1 MRKQQQALIVSIGLV
16 ILLIGLAAG
25 MTWANY
31 RYAQSSPG
39 GNDFL
44 VYWMTSRNIF
54 EEGLSPYSE
63 ESRVRVQ
70 EYAYGRPAEAGE
82 HEMGMAYPL
91 YSVALFAPFTLA
103 KDFDLARALW
113 MTVLEAALIGLALLS
128 PRIMR
133 WKPAPWMMAL
143 LIIFSLLWYFGL
155 RALIN
160 GNAVILVAL
169 CLAGGL
175 LAMRGGHDEL
185 AGVLFAFSTI
195 KPQVVVVV
203 LAWIVIWGFTQ
214 RRWRMVGWLV
224 GTVALLSGS
233 AMLIMPDWIL
243 QNLGEVLR
251 YPEYNPPGNPAA
263 VFAEW
268 WPNFGERLGWALSA
282 VVGLVLLGEWW
293 TNRKRDMRA
302 FLWVTALTLVISPW
316 IGIQTDPGNLIVLFV
331 PLVVVFA
338 LLAERSPRGV
348 AVILPIVLLILMV
361 GLWVIFLNTIEYNG
375 QPEQSSIL
383 FFPLPTFLLILLYWV
398 RYWAVKPLKFWSEQ
412 VDI

>member
-1 MRKQQQALIVSIGLV
+1 MSKQRQALIASIVLV
-16 ILLIGLAAG
+16 ILLIGLAVG

-31 RYAQSSPG
+31 QYAQSSPG

-70 EYAYGRPAEAGE
+70 EYAYGRPAEEGE

-91 YSVALFAPFTLA
+91 YSVALFAPFTLTKNFA
-103 KDFDLARALW
+103 LARALW

-128 PRIMR
+128 PRFMR

-175 LAMRGGHDEL
+175 LAMRDGHDEF

-203 LAWIVIWGFTQ
+203 LAWVVIWGIAQ
-214 RRWRMVGWLV
+214 RRWRMVGWMI
-224 GTVALLSGS
+224 GTVVLLSGS

-251 YPEYNPPGNPAA
+251 YPAYNPPGNPAA

-268 WPNFGERLGWALSA
+268 WPKFGARLGWALSA
-282 VVGLVLLGEWW
+282 VVGLVMLAEWW
-293 TNRKRDMRA
+293 VNRKRDLRA
-302 FLWVTALTLVISPW
+302 FLWTTALTLVISPW
-316 IGIQTDPGNLIVLFV
+316 IGIQTDPGNLIVLFL

-338 LLAERSPRGV
+338 LLAERSPRGL
-348 AVILPIVLLILMV
+348 AVILPVVLLVLMI

-375 QPEQSSIL
+375 QPQQSSIL
-383 FFPLPTFLLILLYWV
+383 FFPLPTVLLILLYWV